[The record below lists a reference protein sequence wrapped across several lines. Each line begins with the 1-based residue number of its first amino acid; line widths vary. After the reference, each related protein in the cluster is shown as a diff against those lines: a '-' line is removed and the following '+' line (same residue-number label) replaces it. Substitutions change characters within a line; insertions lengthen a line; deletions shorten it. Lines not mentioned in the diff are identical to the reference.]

1 MSKPRLLNPYLY
13 TFSIFNLWISIV
25 YYRLCRDSVYLAANY
40 IATID
45 SSGDHWS
52 VYNRSQWWKR
62 NDKPEIAVSHRQN
75 PPTSTS
81 KRRKILVVHY
91 IWSNN
96 SHVLVYKGLL
106 WIMCFDFIK
115 KNYTNM
121 AIYCTVNTYCFR
133 LTLIFL
139 VFMGSSK
146 PTKLSAQQKAHITIK
161 VICKYQDHN
170 FICKRTSQFLT
181 VLHNWYQRKYNIVMN
196 VITIELR

>member
-1 MSKPRLLNPYLY
+1 MKIYRLLSSLQNGLTKRSSSYTIWFQMRCWMTSCLNHDYLILIFIH
-13 TFSIFNLWISIV
+13 FSIFNLWISIV

-52 VYNRSQWWKR
+52 VYTRSQWWKR

-115 KNYTNM
+115 K
-121 AIYCTVNTYCFR
+121 IYKHGHILYCQYILFSFNTY
-133 LTLIFL
+133 FL
-139 VFMGSSK
+139 GFHGI
-146 PTKLSAQQKAHITIK
+146 Q
-161 VICKYQDHN
+161 
-170 FICKRTSQFLT
+170 
-181 VLHNWYQRKYNIVMN
+181 
-196 VITIELR
+196 